1 MGNKDKNK
9 GKNKGKK
16 EAKQATASTLV
27 IRTLAE
33 QEGCDNPREFPFY
46 EEYHDSSYIKFHD
59 KRSTVHLTENGEKSQ
74 YYLHNDIDGKKEL
87 VVYEI
92 DGKLV
97 ESQAEGDN
105 KCDYGIYTED
115 ELLILVELKGGDYK
129 KAIKQ
134 LTNTTTLL
142 GLNGSNKIKK
152 LLARTVLTNG
162 RSVPNITTTELAK
175 LTQLITK
182 YNKGFKKEY
191 IDKATLKFEDTL
203 SKIQQ

>member
-1 MGNKDKNK
+1 MGKKDKNK
-9 GKNKGKK
+9 GKKDEQK
-16 EAKQATASTLV
+16 ATNPLV
-27 IRTLAE
+27 ILTLAE
-33 QEGCDNPREFPFY
+33 QKGCKNPREFPLY
-46 EEYHDSSYIKFHD
+46 EEYHDSSYIKYHD
-59 KRSTVHLTENGEKSQ
+59 KRQTVSLTEKGEKSQ
-74 YYLHNDIDGKKEL
+74 YYLHNDINKEL
-87 VVYEI
+87 VVYQI
-92 DGKLV
+92 DGGIFSSTAK
-97 ESQAEGDN
+97 GDN

-162 RSVPNITTTELAK
+162 KSVPNITNTDIAK
-175 LTQLITK
+175 LKQLITK

-191 IDKATLKFEDTL
+191 IDKATLKFEDIL
-203 SKIQQ
+203 SKIQ